1 MQPALSLLAQ
11 MKTQFLEEGSFHLQ
25 LFLGF
30 NGDLKRVR
38 LFKIKV
44 KLYVHL
50 PLLNLFS
57 QPTCLCIV
65 TYPDWCARH
74 VNASIVFI
82 I

>member
-1 MQPALSLLAQ
+1 MMQPALSLLAQ

-50 PLLNLFS
+50 PLLIYSHSPLAFA
-57 QPTCLCIV
+57 LLHILIGV
-65 TYPDWCARH
+65 PDMLMPQ
-74 VNASIVFI
+74 
-82 I
+82 